1 VLTIDNI
8 WEIEMTG
15 QATKAKILGVV
26 KAAESPAHKEVKTP
40 ANKIRKAAADQKK
53 GKKTVASLKQEEPLK
68 WSEVMSLTPG
78 EQPEQR
84 KNPKI
89 LPSVPARKILH
100 PVPERTEEERQ
111 AVRANY
117 KLWEKQLP
125 KSTLP
130 KRILPMEGKV
140 ADNIARDQLTVI
152 RRKLFKLIRETLSE
166 RLLAD
171 PALAI
176 PTWEIL
182 MDNNLTVRRKARKL
196 QVIGWEVIPMDKSFW
211 WICLLAEILG
221 EGID

>member
-1 VLTIDNI
+1 
-8 WEIEMTG
+8 MTV

-26 KAAESPAHKEVKTP
+26 KAVASPAQRETKTP
-40 ANKIRKAAADQKK
+40 ANKTEKAAADQKK
-53 GKKTVASLKQEEPLK
+53 GKKTVASPKREEPLK
-68 WSEVMSLTPG
+68 WSEVMSLSPE
-78 EQPEQR
+78 EQPEPR
-84 KNPKI
+84 KNSKI
-89 LPSVPARKILH
+89 LPSVPARIIL
-100 PVPERTEEERQ
+100 PPIPERTEEERQ

-117 KLWEKQLP
+117 KLWEKQRP
-125 KSTLP
+125 QSTLP

-166 RLLAD
+166 CLLAD

-176 PTWEIL
+176 PTWEVL
-182 MDNNLTVRRKARKL
+182 MDNNLTVREKARKL